1 MASNDVSLQA
11 GTNTSETLE
20 NAKCK
25 GWSIGVNISVADGGI
40 LGFDASANAAKQKG
54 NIKAAT
60 HTGTTVVDSD
70 DVAITSEKDT
80 HISGSLRNIDNN
92 GSVEALIRIL
102 ENGVTLSYIQEAENP
117 SFRKNADG
125 SYAVR
130 AEGKMYYL
138 R

>member
-1 MASNDVSLQA
+1 M
-11 GTNTSETLE
+11 
-20 NAKCK
+20 
-25 GWSIGVNISVADGGI
+25 GVNISVADGGI

-80 HISGSLRNIDNN
+80 HISGSLRNLDNN